1 MQHLGEAEVA
11 QEDCEASVQENV
23 RGLEVSVH
31 HFATV
36 QVLLQPCSQPAERGV
51 GLKNNTQGTML
62 HHVKHIGARVGEGG
76 ERKD

>member
-36 QVLLQPCSQPAERGV
+36 QVLLHTTVFATGMRKGVWDSKITRKAPC
-51 GLKNNTQGTML
+51 
-62 HHVKHIGARVGEGG
+62 
-76 ERKD
+76 